1 MTANATAR
9 IQHVATKTQARYIA
23 VVPTRSKLMF
33 IFISMIIP
41 ATYKLGNKTQRTL
54 CQLFLSVAMLGPV
67 ISFALL
73 IHLVQFLDDGFW
85 Q

>member
-9 IQHVATKTQARYIA
+9 IQQVATKTQATYIA
-23 VVPTRSKLMF
+23 VVPNRSKLMF

-41 ATYKLGNKTQRTL
+41 AMYKLGNKSQMTL

-73 IHLVQFLDDGFW
+73 IHLVQSLDDGFW

>member
-9 IQHVATKTQARYIA
+9 IQQVATKTQAIYIA
-23 VVPTRSKLMF
+23 VVPTRSQLML
-33 IFISMIIP
+33 IFISVIIP
-41 ATYKLGNKTQRTL
+41 AMYKLGNKSQTTL

-73 IHLVQFLDDGFW
+73 IHLVQSLDDGFW